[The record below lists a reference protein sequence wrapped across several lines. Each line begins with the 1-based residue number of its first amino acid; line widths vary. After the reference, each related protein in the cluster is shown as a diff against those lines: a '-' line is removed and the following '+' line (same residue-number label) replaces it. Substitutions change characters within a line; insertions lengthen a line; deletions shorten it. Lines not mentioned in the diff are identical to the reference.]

1 MDGDELLGAVALT
14 LPDSWLVTVAW
25 AAAWTALMLAYSP
38 LADRLAAKAF
48 AAPPAL
54 GAFRAIQKS
63 TVNLAVGIVIAWV
76 LGGFMEEMLM
86 RGLVLKYVAA
96 RLMPVV
102 PPAVAVTAAVIAAA
116 IGGALLHIYQGPR
129 AMLIILQ
136 LSALFGVL
144 FVASG
149 YNLWAAILCHGF
161 YDTVAFVRFAS
172 GKSRYAR
179 PMGGS

>member
-1 MDGDELLGAVALT
+1 MDGDELLSAVALN

-38 LADRLAAKAF
+38 LADRLAAKVF
-48 AAPPAL
+48 VAPPAL

-63 TVNLAVGIVIAWV
+63 KVNLAVGIVIAWV
-76 LGGFMEEMLM
+76 LGGFIEEMLL
-86 RGLVLKYVAA
+86 RGVLLKCVAA

-102 PPAVAVTAAVIAAA
+102 LPGLAIMAAVIAAA

-129 AMLIILQ
+129 AMLIIMQ

-149 YNLWAAILCHGF
+149 YNLWAVILCHGF
-161 YDTVAFVRFAS
+161 YDTIAFVRFAR

-179 PMGGS
+179 PIGAS